1 MLWTANKVGKVIME
15 KNIFSKITS
24 KFYNKS
30 LKLINTLSN
39 DTDLKKLINNSEIV
53 SFDIFD
59 TVILR
64 KVFKP
69 ADIFTIVEN
78 LYNDEHK
85 KLEIDFKSIRS
96 KAEPEAT
103 KILAQINSTQS
114 IGLDEIYAHIQ
125 KTHNL
130 DSKIINILKALE
142 IEIELKFCVKNEY
155 MYSFYQYCIDNGK
168 KVIFTSDMY
177 LPEYVIKKIL
187 HDNGYTK
194 FYQLYLSSVI
204 RKSKSKG
211 GLYSHIINDLSC
223 KPSKILHIGDYYYAD
238 VINAMKEGI
247 KPYYYKKTSEYALS
261 HNSFKRLR
269 QLYPSKL
276 SIEESIYFATII
288 NKTFTQR
295 NNNNENIWYDFG
307 YVYCGIIY
315 FGLTRWLTSQVIH
328 QEIEHIFFLARDG
341 YIMHKVYNLINQGV
355 KTPVSKYMY
364 ASRRAIN
371 IPTIDNGIDEYSIK
385 VLCHFVP
392 NLSVVNY
399 LDRVDI
405 EAEKHIEK
413 IKEVGFSDQNHTIET
428 DSDKDKLA
436 KLFYLLVD
444 DVCSNAAIEREN
456 LLTYLDQIGFMGTKK
471 VAIVDIGWQGTIQ
484 NSLNKLMLLEN
495 KEIDINGY
503 YLGTFQTAMKF
514 AKKGFPMSG
523 YMCNFSKPKKNHQV
537 LSKGVH
543 MFEFIF
549 SAPHGSVIK
558 FDKKNNKAE
567 PVFEPN
573 DFSNGK
579 LDTINEFQ
587 KGAMDF
593 ITDFM
598 ATERDYKTMNIAP
611 ETAIKPISRLLNSPT
626 YSESVNFGNLKHSE
640 YVGANS
646 HESYFAK
653 TSDPLKMFINP
664 IKFKQAYSKSLWKA
678 GFRKR
683 YMRYLLPENLYC
695 YFRKH

>member
-1 MLWTANKVGKVIME
+1 MLWIVNKAGKVIMK
-15 KNIFSKITS
+15 KNIVSKIVA

-64 KVFKP
+64 KVLEP

-85 KLEIDFKSIRS
+85 KLDIDFKSIRS

-103 KILAQINSTQS
+103 KILTELDGTQS

-125 KTHNL
+125 KTQDL
-130 DSKIINILKALE
+130 DSKTINTLKALE

-155 MYSFYQYCIDNGK
+155 MHSFYQYCIDSDK

-187 HDNGYTK
+187 YDNGYTK
-194 FYQLYLSSVI
+194 FHQLFLSSVI

-211 GLYSHIINDLSC
+211 GLYPHILKELSC
-223 KPSKILHIGDYYYAD
+223 KPSKLLHIGDYYFAD

-261 HNSFKRLR
+261 HHSFKRLR
-269 QLYPSKL
+269 ELYPSKL

-341 YIMHKVYNLINQGV
+341 YIMHKVYSLMNQGI

-371 IPTIDNGIDEYSIK
+371 IPTIYNGIDEYSIK

-405 EAEKHIEK
+405 EAKKHIEK
-413 IKEVGFSDQNHTIET
+413 IKKVGFSDQNHTIET

-436 KLFYLLVD
+436 KLFHLLVD
-444 DVCSNAAIEREN
+444 DICSNAAVEREN
-456 LLTYLDQIGFMGTKK
+456 LLTYLDQIGFMDTKK

-495 KEIDINGY
+495 NEIDIHGY

-514 AKKGFPMSG
+514 AEKGFPMSG
-523 YMCNFSKPKKNHQV
+523 YMCNFSEPKNNFQV
-537 LSKGVH
+537 LSEGVH
-543 MFEFIF
+543 MLEFIF

-558 FDKKNNKAE
+558 FDKKNDDIVAI
-567 PVFEPN
+567 FEPN
-573 DFSNGK
+573 DFSNDK
-579 LDTINEFQ
+579 LNTINEFQ

-593 ITDFM
+593 ISDFM
-598 ATERDYKTMNIAP
+598 AIERDYKKINIAP
-611 ETAIKPISRLLNSPT
+611 ETAIKPISRLLKTPT

-653 TSDPLKMFINP
+653 TSDPLKMFLNP

-683 YMRYLLPENLYC
+683 YMRYILPENIYC